1 MSEEDGYVSP
11 SMMNDVRNAIAK
23 GMADNGTEEKPGA
36 LESLPTPNIEN
47 VTLKYSNL
55 MNEDTVEALQ
65 KSAVQTVKLNDDG
78 TISQVRYLGKKVK
91 KENEADA
98 AKFVVDRLNE
108 LAAANLIEGALLPL
122 AALEIGDEDIA
133 VLSYVMLTADG
144 VQLFDEQFN
153 DVRVEEGGDIQ
164 EL

>member
-1 MSEEDGYVSP
+1 M
-11 SMMNDVRNAIAK
+11 
-23 GMADNGTEEKPGA
+23 
-36 LESLPTPNIEN
+36 
-47 VTLKYSNL
+47 
-55 MNEDTVEALQ
+55 
-65 KSAVQTVKLNDDG
+65 LN
-78 TISQVRYLGKKVK
+78 SKKVK